1 MKDRRVRNSISVLLR
16 VLLIFTVIACLLL
29 TQRIGIPYDSTNYG
43 IALLDSEDVL
53 NKVAAEDAGQCLLI
67 TDSGNETAAADL
79 SQFTQILT
87 DMRVPY
93 TVVDVAAEAVPSF
106 ASYETVVIATPDFS
120 RFADSAAAL
129 PSYVEGGGK
138 VLLWLPAGFESTF
151 ESLSSQFGITSY
163 STDSAVV
170 DSFEPADGFMLGKTD
185 EAYAIDD
192 GYASSMNVTLSDEA
206 EVFAT
211 CGETPLI
218 WTIDQGE
225 GRYAVCN
232 FAYCDRAYRGIYSSA
247 YTLLYDAFAWPV
259 IDGSTFYLD
268 DFPSPV
274 PSGDGEYIERDYG
287 MSIAQFYSDVW
298 WPDLLQLGEEHNV
311 AYTGVLIETYS
322 NQTSGT
328 LEANTNVADYNYYGN
343 LLLSA
348 GGEIG
353 YHGYNH
359 QPLCGPDYVYEED
372 LGYSTWESTEE
383 MYNAMK
389 ELIRF
394 GTSLFPDETLD
405 VYVPPSNVL
414 SEEGLELIESE
425 FPEIK
430 CIAST
435 YLEGKNVYTTE
446 FGVDDNGVVD
456 TPRIVSGGVK
466 DNYLRMAAFSE
477 LNFHLVATHF
487 MHPDDCL
494 DPDRGADLGWESLKS
509 TIDEYMTWIDESAPG
524 IRHLTG
530 TPLAGAVQRWSSVS
544 ITQHKDGD
552 TLQLHVDNLEDTAY
566 LMLRVQDDKV
576 PTCDSDE
583 VEISHLD
590 GQLYLIAMSTADAT
604 VTLSAAT
611 EG

>member
-1 MKDRRVRNSISVLLR
+1 MKDRRVRNSIGVLMR
-16 VLLIFTVIACLLL
+16 VLLIFIVIACLLL
-29 TQRIGIPYDSTNYG
+29 TQRKGIPYDSSNYG
-43 IALLDSEDVL
+43 TALMDSDDVL
-53 NKVAAEDAGQCLLI
+53 NKPAAEDAGKCLLI
-67 TDSGNETAAADL
+67 TDSGVETAAADL
-79 SQFTQILT
+79 AQFTRILT

-93 TVVDVAAEAVPSF
+93 TVADAADGAVPSF
-106 ASYETVVIATPDFS
+106 DGYETVVIGTPDFS

-129 PSYVEGGGK
+129 PAYAEAGGK
-138 VLLWLPAGFESTF
+138 VLLWLPAGIESTF
-151 ESLSSQFGITSY
+151 ASLAGQFGIASCN
-163 STDSAVV
+163 TDYAVV
-170 DSFEPADGFMLGKTD
+170 DSFAPADGFMLGSTD

-192 GYASSMNVTLSDEA
+192 GYASSMDVTLSDEA
-206 EVFAT
+206 EVFAV
-211 CGETPLI
+211 CGDTPLI
-218 WTIDQGE
+218 WTVDRGR

-232 FAYCDRAYRGIYSSA
+232 FAYCDKAYRGIYSAA
-247 YTLLYDAFAWPV
+247 YTLLYDVFAWPV

-274 PSGDGEYIERDYG
+274 PSGDGEYIMRDYG

-298 WPDLLQLGEEHNV
+298 WPDLLQLGKEHNV
-311 AYTGVLIETYS
+311 GYTGVIIETYS
-322 NQTSGT
+322 NQTSGS
-328 LEANTNVADYNYYGN
+328 LKANTNVADYNYYGN

-359 QPLCGPDYVYEED
+359 QPLCGPDFVYEED
-372 LGYSTWESTEE
+372 LGYHTWESRKE
-383 MYNAMK
+383 MYNAVK

-414 SEEGLELIESE
+414 SVEGLEMIESE
-425 FPEIK
+425 FPQIR

-435 YLEGKNVYTTE
+435 YLPGKNVYTTE
-446 FGVDDNGVVD
+446 FGVDDSGIVD
-456 TPRIVSGGVK
+456 TPRIVSGGMK

-477 LNFHLVATHF
+477 LNFHLAATHF

-494 DPDRGADLGWESLKS
+494 DPDRGAGLGWESLKN
-509 TIDEYMTWIDESAPG
+509 TVDEYMTWIDESAPG

-544 ITQHKDGD
+544 VSQHQDGD
-552 TLQLHVDNLEDTAY
+552 TLQLHVDNLDDTAY
-566 LMLRVQDDKV
+566 LMLRVQDGKV
-576 PTCDSDE
+576 PSCDAGD

-590 GQLYLIAMSTADAT
+590 GQLYLIAMGTEDAD
-604 VTLSAAT
+604 VTLKEASG
-611 EG
+611 E